1 MQHHNYSLSDLN
13 DMIPFERQIY
23 VDLLKDFIK
32 DENDR
37 IEAENLK
44 RKG

>member
-1 MQHHNYSLSDLN
+1 
-13 DMIPFERQIY
+13 MIPFERQIY

>member
-23 VDLLKDFIK
+23 VDLLKGFIK